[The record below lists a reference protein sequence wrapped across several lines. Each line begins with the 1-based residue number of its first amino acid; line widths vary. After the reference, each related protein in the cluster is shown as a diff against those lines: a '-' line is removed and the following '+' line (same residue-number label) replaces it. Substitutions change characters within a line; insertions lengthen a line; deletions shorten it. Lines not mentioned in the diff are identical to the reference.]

1 MEYLFKSILC
11 LLVLLLFH
19 RLVLQREVLYRFNR
33 FFLLAAVIGSFL
45 IPLVTIEVEREVDIA
60 PVPLEVFSEE
70 ISSVEHF
77 QEAVE
82 TPVLEAEN
90 DNTAEIQIPWQKFG
104 WAVYLLGVVVFL
116 VRFLLNLR
124 LIHNQV
130 QGNLKVAYRRETL
143 VLLLELASPFSFL
156 KYIFYSKSAF
166 EKDGIPEA
174 VFLHEQCHVRE
185 RHTWDVLFIETLLVV
200 LWFHPGL
207 YFARQ
212 AIRLNHEFIADQQVI
227 QRLPVSEY
235 QSLLISIL
243 SGQKGYVLGSSL
255 NFSLTKKRFEMMKR
269 KTANSTKWM
278 KILILVPILA
288 GLVYL
293 FSEKV
298 PAEDEGNSIVFIDRD
313 ESLNE
318 KQETNIFIKA
328 DGQLDVD
335 GQLVKIEELQGL
347 IESKYNKNA
356 LAIISGEPGVNMDQV
371 AAIQE
376 ALRIQN
382 IRSFVY
388 QNPQSISQNQTFEE
402 KRERQF
408 REAIFLIESTDM
420 EYSQKRYAELSE
432 KEKTGLL
439 FTDKKVEKKT
449 PDNKLFEQW
458 KNEKEFAIWIDG
470 KSVSNTVLSNYQA
483 KDFVKWFQSGVKANA
498 RSARFSQPFQVHLYS
513 PGYFEES
520 FGPNSDMFR
529 PKTNRDTI
537 TITQR
542 MLTSMKDLSRY
553 PDPVT
558 AFLQKNA
565 RYEKLKASSKASSSE
580 VKQEIQRLFE
590 ELESE
595 YSKTQENRKK
605 RLKKPI
611 PPSKAGSGKSTAVVS
626 QDKSTYTSDSDL
638 VKTYNQ
644 LYGKFQLK
652 AFANRQFSIPP
663 DQEIEALRMESNALD
678 QLYTQIPL
686 EERGKVKRVS
696 FPYAKLEV
704 AGKVTYKRFEDL
716 TQKERK
722 SLNC

>member
-60 PVPLEVFSEE
+60 PVPLEAFSEE

-90 DNTAEIQIPWQKFG
+90 ENTAEVQIPWQKFG

-130 QGNLKVAYRRETL
+130 QGNLKVAYRQETL

-185 RHTWDVLFIETLLVV
+185 RHSWDVLFIETLLVV
-200 LWFHPGL
+200 FWFHPGL

-235 QSLLISIL
+235 QSLLISIF

-278 KILILVPILA
+278 KILTLVPILA

-382 IRSFVY
+382 IRSVVY

-420 EYSQKRYAELSE
+420 EYTQKRYAELSE

-498 RSARFSQPFQVHLYS
+498 RSARFPQPFQVHLYS

-565 RYEKLKASSKASSSE
+565 RYEKLKASPKASSSE

-626 QDKSTYTSDSDL
+626 QDKSTYTSNSDL
-638 VKTYNQ
+638 VKTYSQ

-652 AFANRQFSIPP
+652 AFANRQFSIPTN
-663 DQEIEALRMESNALD
+663 QEIEALRMESNALD

-716 TQKERK
+716 TQKERE
-722 SLNC
+722 SLGC